1 MNTLKFQ
8 EWLIA
13 QQLREDLV
21 GDLARIT
28 SMQDAEHQATRYRS
42 DEHKNWADIV
52 IDISEPG
59 YIDVFNQA
67 WQEFSAAKQAV
78 SVE

>member
-1 MNTLKFQ
+1 MLSIKQPDTGLTNIKT
-8 EWLIA
+8 
-13 QQLREDLV
+13 
-21 GDLARIT
+21 G
-28 SMQDAEHQATRYRS
+28 
-42 DEHKNWADIV
+42 ADIV